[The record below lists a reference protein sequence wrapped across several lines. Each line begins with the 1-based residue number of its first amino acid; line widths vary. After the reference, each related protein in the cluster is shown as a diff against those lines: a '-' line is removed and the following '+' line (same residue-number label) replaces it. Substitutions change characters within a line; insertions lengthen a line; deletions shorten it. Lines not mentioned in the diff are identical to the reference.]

1 MTYPIVLAHG
11 VCRFDALLND
21 ALDLD
26 NNDDPELDN
35 LHYFKGIRTML
46 KQKGYIV
53 YHSNVAWAAG
63 VEKRADDLK
72 ESLLKILKET
82 RTEKVNII
90 AHSMGG
96 LDARHMMFN
105 DRNDGEIY
113 QRIASLTT
121 ISTPHEGSPFA
132 DWGLDNLTLLHLLIQ
147 KLGVDLSALKDL
159 RTDTC
164 KTFNEHQDV
173 KEFEMACKGTIKFQT
188 YAGKQDV
195 WGVFSGLKIP
205 FEIIR
210 KTEGEND
217 GMVSVR
223 SARWRDE
230 YFKGTLDKTD
240 HLNEMGWWAPDQLL
254 ADESP
259 DELLARIHSFY
270 AGIVGQLP

>member
-11 VCRFDALLND
+11 VCRFDVLLND
-21 ALDLD
+21 RLDLD

-46 KQKGYIV
+46 KEKGYIV
-53 YHSNVAWAAG
+53 YHSNVSWAAG
-63 VEKRADDLK
+63 VEKRSDDLK
-72 ESLLKILKET
+72 KNLLKILKET
-82 RTEKVNII
+82 RAEKVNII

-105 DRNDGEIY
+105 DRNDGKIH
-113 QRIASLTT
+113 RHVASVTT
-121 ISTPHEGSPFA
+121 VSTPHEGSPFA
-132 DWGLDNLTLLHLLIQ
+132 DWGLDNLKPLHSLIQ

-159 RTDTC
+159 RTDSC
-164 KTFNEHQDV
+164 KMFNRNQDV
-173 KEFEMACKGTIKFQT
+173 KEFETACKGTIKFQS
-188 YAGKQDV
+188 YAGKQGF

-230 YFKGTLDKTD
+230 YFKATLDKTD
-240 HLNEMGWWAPDQLL
+240 HLNEMGWWDPDQLL
-254 ADESP
+254 ANESP
-259 DELLARIHSFY
+259 EELLERIHSFY
-270 AGIVGQLP
+270 AGIAEQLP

>member
-72 ESLLKILKET
+72 ENLLKILKET
-82 RTEKVNII
+82 QAEKINII

-105 DRNDGEIY
+105 DRSDGEIH
-113 QRIASLTT
+113 QRVASLTT

-132 DWGLDNLTLLHLLIQ
+132 DWGLDNLTLLHSLIQ

-173 KEFEMACKGTIKFQT
+173 KEFEMACKDTIKFRT
-188 YAGKQDV
+188 YAGKQDF
-195 WGVFSGLKIP
+195 WGIFSGLKIP
-205 FEIIR
+205 FGIIR
-210 KTEGEND
+210 KTENEND

-230 YFKGTLDKTD
+230 YFKGTLDNTD
-240 HLNEMGWWAPDQLL
+240 HLNELGWWAPDQLL
-254 ADESP
+254 ANENP
-259 DELLARIHSFY
+259 DELLHRIHSFY
-270 AGIVGQLP
+270 AGIAGQLP

>member
-11 VCRFDALLND
+11 VCRFDVLLKDTLN
-21 ALDLD
+21 LD
-26 NNDDPELDN
+26 NNDTSELDN

-46 KQKGYIV
+46 KNKGYIV
-53 YHSNVAWAAG
+53 YHSDVAWAAG
-63 VEKRADDLK
+63 VEKRADNLK
-72 ESLLKILKET
+72 ENLLNILKET
-82 RTEKVNII
+82 HTEKINII

-105 DRNDGEIY
+105 DRNHGEIHKHV
-113 QRIASLTT
+113 ASLTT

-132 DWGLDNLTLLHLLIQ
+132 DWGLDNLTSLHSLIQ
-147 KLGVDLSALKDL
+147 KLGIDLNALKDL

-164 KTFNEHQDV
+164 KTFNEHQAV
-173 KEFEMACKGTIKFQT
+173 KEFEITCKDTTKFQT
-188 YAGKQDV
+188 YAGKQNF

-230 YFKGTLDKTD
+230 YFKGTMDKTD
-240 HLNEMGWWAPDQLL
+240 HLNEIGWWDPDQLL
-254 ADESP
+254 ASEGP
-259 DELLARIHSFY
+259 EELLQRIHNFY
-270 AGIVGQLP
+270 AGIAGQLP

>member
-11 VCRFDALLND
+11 VCRFDALLNN
-21 ALDLD
+21 ALNLD
-26 NNDDPELDN
+26 NSDDPELDN
-35 LHYFKGIRTML
+35 LHYFKGIRTIL

-72 ESLLKILKET
+72 ENLLDILKET
-82 RTEKVNII
+82 QTEKVNII

-105 DRNDGEIY
+105 DRNNEKIH
-113 QRIASLTT
+113 RRVASLTT

-173 KEFEMACKGTIKFQT
+173 KEFEMACNSTIKFQT
-188 YAGKQDV
+188 YAGKQDF

>member
-72 ESLLKILKET
+72 ENLLKILKET
-82 RTEKVNII
+82 QAEKINII

-105 DRNDGEIY
+105 DRSDGEIH
-113 QRIASLTT
+113 QRVASLTT

-132 DWGLDNLTLLHLLIQ
+132 DWGLDNLTLLHSLIQ

-173 KEFEMACKGTIKFQT
+173 KEFEMACKDTIKLQT
-188 YAGKQDV
+188 YAGKQDF
-195 WGVFSGLKIP
+195 WGIFSGLKIP

-223 SARWRDE
+223 SARWREE

-240 HLNEMGWWAPDQLL
+240 HLNEMGWWDPDQLL
-254 ADESP
+254 ANESP
-259 DELLARIHSFY
+259 DDLLARIHSFY
-270 AGIVGQLP
+270 AGIAGQLP

>member
-72 ESLLKILKET
+72 ENLLKILKET
-82 RTEKVNII
+82 QAEKINII

-105 DRNDGEIY
+105 DRSDGEIH
-113 QRIASLTT
+113 QRVASLTT

-132 DWGLDNLTLLHLLIQ
+132 DWGLDNLTLLHSLIQ

-173 KEFEMACKGTIKFQT
+173 KEFEMACKDTIKFRT
-188 YAGKQDV
+188 YAGKQDF
-195 WGVFSGLKIP
+195 WGIFSGLKIP

-254 ADESP
+254 ANESP
-259 DELLARIHSFY
+259 DDLLVRIHSFY
-270 AGIVGQLP
+270 AGIAGQLP

>member
-1 MTYPIVLAHG
+1 MTYPIVLVHG
-11 VCRFDALLND
+11 VCRFDVLLND
-21 ALDLD
+21 ALNLD

-53 YHSNVAWAAG
+53 YHSSVAWAAG
-63 VEKRADDLK
+63 VEKRANELK
-72 ESLLKILKET
+72 ENLLKILKET

-105 DRNDGEIY
+105 DRNDGEIH
-113 QRIASLTT
+113 QSVASLTT

-132 DWGLDNLTLLHLLIQ
+132 DWGLDNLAPLHLLIQ

-159 RTDTC
+159 RTEPC

-188 YAGKQDV
+188 YAGKQGF
-195 WGVFSGLKIP
+195 WGIFSGLKTP

-240 HLNEMGWWAPDQLL
+240 HLNEIGWWDPDQLL
-254 ADESP
+254 DNESRDEV
-259 DELLARIHSFY
+259 LARIHSFY
-270 AGIVGQLP
+270 DGIAGQLP

>member
-11 VCRFDALLND
+11 VCRFDVLLND
-21 ALDLD
+21 TLNLD

-46 KQKGYIV
+46 KKKGHIV

-63 VEKRADDLK
+63 VEKRADELK
-72 ESLLKILKET
+72 ENLLKILKET
-82 RTEKVNII
+82 RAEKVNII

-105 DRNDGEIY
+105 DRNNGEIHKHV
-113 QRIASLTT
+113 ASLTT

-132 DWGLDNLTLLHLLIQ
+132 DWGLDNLTPLHLLIE

-173 KEFEMACKGTIKFQT
+173 NEFETACKGTIKFQT
-188 YAGKQDV
+188 YAGKQDFL
-195 WGVFSGLKIP
+195 GVFSGLKIP
-205 FEIIR
+205 FGIIT

-217 GMVSVR
+217 GMVSVK
-223 SARWRDE
+223 SARWKDE
-230 YFKGTLDKTD
+230 YFQRTLDKTD
-240 HLNEMGWWAPDQLL
+240 HLNEIGWWDPDQLL
-254 ADESP
+254 DDESP
-259 DELLARIHSFY
+259 DELLTRIHNFYARI
-270 AGIVGQLP
+270 AGHLP

>member
-46 KQKGYIV
+46 KKKGYVV
-53 YHSNVAWAAG
+53 YHSKVAWAAG

-72 ESLLKILKET
+72 ENLLKILKET
-82 RTEKVNII
+82 RSEKVNII

-105 DRNDGEIY
+105 DRNDGEIH
-113 QRIASLTT
+113 QRVASLTT

-132 DWGLDNLTLLHLLIQ
+132 DWGLDNLTPLHLLIQ

-188 YAGKQDV
+188 YAGKQDF
-195 WGVFSGLKIP
+195 WGVFTGLKIP
-205 FEIIR
+205 FEIVR

-259 DELLARIHSFY
+259 DELLTRIHSFY
-270 AGIVGQLP
+270 AGIAGQLP

>member
-46 KQKGYIV
+46 KDKGYVV

-72 ESLLKILKET
+72 ENLLKILNET

-105 DRNDGEIY
+105 DRNDEEIH

-132 DWGLDNLTLLHLLIQ
+132 DWGLDNLTPLHLLIQ

-188 YAGKQDV
+188 YAGRQDF
-195 WGVFSGLKIP
+195 WSVFSGLKIP

-210 KTEGEND
+210 KAEGEND

-240 HLNEMGWWAPDQLL
+240 HLNETGWWAPDQLL
-254 ADESP
+254 AAESP
-259 DELLARIHSFY
+259 DELLARIHDFY
-270 AGIVGQLP
+270 AGIAEQLP

>member
-72 ESLLKILKET
+72 ENLLKILKET
-82 RTEKVNII
+82 QAEKINII

-105 DRNDGEIY
+105 DRSDGEIH
-113 QRIASLTT
+113 QRVASLTT

-132 DWGLDNLTLLHLLIQ
+132 DWGLDNLTLLHSLIQ

-173 KEFEMACKGTIKFQT
+173 KEFEMACKDTIKFRT
-188 YAGKQDV
+188 YAGKQDF
-195 WGVFSGLKIP
+195 WGIFSGLKIP

-254 ADESP
+254 ANESP
-259 DELLARIHSFY
+259 GDLLVRIHSFY
-270 AGIVGQLP
+270 AGIAGQLP

>member
-11 VCRFDALLND
+11 VCRFDVLLND

-63 VEKRADDLK
+63 LEKRADDLK
-72 ESLLKILKET
+72 ENLLKILKET
-82 RTEKVNII
+82 QAEKINII

-105 DRNDGEIY
+105 DRNDGEIHKHV
-113 QRIASLTT
+113 ASLTT

-132 DWGLDNLTLLHLLIQ
+132 DWGLDNLTLLHSLIQ

-173 KEFEMACKGTIKFQT
+173 KEFEMACKDTIKFQT
-188 YAGKQDV
+188 YAGKQDF
-195 WGVFSGLKIP
+195 WGIFSGLKIP

-210 KTEGEND
+210 KTENEND

-254 ADESP
+254 ANENP
-259 DELLARIHSFY
+259 DELLHRIHRFY
-270 AGIVGQLP
+270 AGIAGQLP

>member
-46 KQKGYIV
+46 KQKGYVV

-72 ESLLKILKET
+72 ENLLKILKET
-82 RTEKVNII
+82 RAEKINII

-105 DRNDGEIY
+105 DRNDGEIH
-113 QRIASLTT
+113 QRVASLTT

-159 RTDTC
+159 RTDIC

-173 KEFEMACKGTIKFQT
+173 KEFEKACKGTIKFQT
-188 YAGKQDV
+188 YAGKQNF
-195 WGVFSGLKIP
+195 WGVFTGLKIP

-270 AGIVGQLP
+270 AGIAG